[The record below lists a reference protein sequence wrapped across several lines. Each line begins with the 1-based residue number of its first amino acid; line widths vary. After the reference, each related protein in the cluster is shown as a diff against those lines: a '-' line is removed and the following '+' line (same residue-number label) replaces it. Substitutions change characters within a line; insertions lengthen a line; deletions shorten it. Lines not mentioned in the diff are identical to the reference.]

1 MDIYNQSQI
10 VFFLEDK
17 YLMVNIFIQTTFNL
31 FPSITEDYKIILHF
45 PPCLMFVIYQA
56 LRHSPDF
63 PKMWM
68 SQIFRGVP
76 LWVHAV
82 SRFCGFWV
90 PATGLRGEE
99 PSAKP
104 RKQTCEPHSS
114 CQAPPRASDGARLL
128 ISMSWTHSI
137 PEDFTIRKR
146 FELRETLGWIF
157 FLSCFSHKLKIG

>member
-17 YLMVNIFIQTTFNL
+17 YLMVNIFIQITFNL

-63 PKMWM
+63 PKMLM
-68 SQIFRGVP
+68 SQNFGGAP

-104 RKQTCEPHSS
+104 RKQICEPHSS

-128 ISMSWTHSI
+128 ISMSWIHSI
-137 PEDFTIRKR
+137 PEDFSIRNR
-146 FELRETLGWIF
+146 SELRETLGWIF